1 MPVETNWQDNTINH
15 PHYAIQII
23 PNTLTDIGIQV
34 PRRRQFAL
42 KRYNY
47 SIDMLTLLCYATSM
61 AISKYTIG
69 LIVALMGLPLAQ
81 AQEEL
86 QLESVVETELNSED
100 VDSSTKKNKN
110 KKKKKATKTKKA
122 TDSDD
127 TATDTEDV
135 NKVAQALKKFK
146 FISGKPNLKAEYY
159 IYMYSAGWCGYCKQC
174 MPSAVKEYKKIRSNK
189 QVEFILISGDKSK
202 AEAIAYMKEYKAKM
216 PCIAFDDLKATKFM
230 GLPGCGMPGF
240 PAISIADKNGKQII
254 SQVGASK
261 VKEVLENWR
270 DYTIKRKNED

>member
-1 MPVETNWQDNTINH
+1 
-15 PHYAIQII
+15 
-23 PNTLTDIGIQV
+23 
-34 PRRRQFAL
+34 
-42 KRYNY
+42 
-47 SIDMLTLLCYATSM
+47 M

-69 LIVALMGLPLAQ
+69 LLVALMGLPLTSTSALG
-81 AQEEL
+81 QEEL
-86 QLESVVETELNSED
+86 QLDPAVETELNGED
-100 VDSSTKKNKN
+100 VDSSSKT
-110 KKKKKATKTKKA
+110 KKKKKKKKSAKGKDAADTDDKA
-122 TDSDD
+122 TDTKEVS
-127 TATDTEDV
+127 
-135 NKVAQALKKFK
+135 KVAEALKKFK

-159 IYMYSAGWCGYCKQC
+159 IYMYSASWCGYCKMC
-174 MPSAVKEYKKIRSNK
+174 MPSAVKEYKKIRSSK
-189 QVEFILISGDKSK
+189 QVEFILINGDKSK

-216 PCIAFDDLKATKFM
+216 PCIAFDDLKATNFM